1 MEPAVVSFH
10 RILGPLAALFKHL
23 VRKSIRWYVHPQV
36 AALEQEL
43 ARVREELTQLEKQHV
58 QTQAFALNHYQELF
72 SRLERLEADQ
82 TAARSAAAKAA

>member
-10 RILGPLAALFKHL
+10 RTLGPLPALFKHL
-23 VRKSIRWYVHPQV
+23 VRKCIRWYVHPQV

-43 ARVREELTQLEKQHV
+43 ARVREELGQLQKQHV

-72 SRLERLEADQ
+72 QRLERLEAG
-82 TAARSAAAKAA
+82 TIPAGAKAA